1 MAEVTNELLYEVL
14 KKTMQA
20 RLANIENGVV
30 GAKTEI
36 QAVRGHMHAM
46 QTDIAN
52 FYAGQGNIEGHL
64 SRIER
69 RLELTETTTG

>member
-1 MAEVTNELLYEVL
+1 MAEVTNELLYEVV
-14 KKTMQA
+14 KTVQT
-20 RLANIENGVV
+20 RLTNIENGVV
-30 GAKTEI
+30 EVKTEI
-36 QAVRGHMHAM
+36 QAVRGHMLAM

-52 FYAGQGNIEGHL
+52 LYAGQGNIESRL